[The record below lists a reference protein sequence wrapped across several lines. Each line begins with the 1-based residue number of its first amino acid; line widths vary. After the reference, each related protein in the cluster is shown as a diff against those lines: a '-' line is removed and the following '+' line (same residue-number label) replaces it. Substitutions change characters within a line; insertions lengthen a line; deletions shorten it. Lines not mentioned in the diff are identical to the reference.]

1 METFNIFSI
10 ITLMGGL
17 AFFLYGMNVMSTG
30 LEKMAG
36 GRLEQ
41 MLKKATSKPLASMG
55 LGAGIT
61 IAIQSS
67 SAMTVML
74 VGLVNSG
81 IMKFGQTIGVIM
93 GSNIGTTLT
102 TWLLAL
108 VGIDDSSAPFWLKLM
123 KPDCFSLL
131 FALIG
136 AVLIM
141 MCKKAK
147 YKDIGTILLGFAVL
161 MYGMKLMSDSMKP
174 LAAMDGFAEVMTAFN
189 NPILAVLVGAVFTG
203 VIQSSAASV
212 GILQGLALTGGVS
225 YGMAIPIIMG
235 QNIGTCVTALISS
248 IGVSRNAKKVAVV
261 HVSFNVIGT
270 VLCLALYYLIDAFGV
285 FEMLFHVEDFSSTPI
300 PVVGISIV
308 HTIFNVFTTLIL
320 FPFAK
325 ALEKLANFIIKDKD
339 GDDAQGALLDQRL
352 LATPSIAIAE
362 ANNATYK
369 MADIAQQSLGLAF
382 DLVGNYDDKT
392 AKNILEFEDMLDKYE
407 DKLGTFLVRLSSSSM
422 SDEDTNR
429 VSKMLHVIGDFERLG
444 DHAVNV
450 LKVAEELRDKKLVFS
465 ENASKELLVLTSALN
480 EILDITFKAYKNND
494 VSLATKVEPLE
505 QVIDELVAVVKA
517 GHIKRL
523 QSGTCTIEMGFILSD
538 LINNCERIS
547 DHCSNIAVTVIEL
560 ARHSFDTHKYL
571 QKVKHGDTEFDEAFD
586 EYSIKYGIKA

>member
-1 METFNIFSI
+1 MGTFNIFSI

-36 GRLEQ
+36 GKLEQ

-123 KPDCFSLL
+123 KPDCFSLI
-131 FALIG
+131 FALVG

-174 LAAMDGFAEVMTAFN
+174 LAEMEGFADVMTAFN

-203 VIQSSAASV
+203 IIQSSAASV

-248 IGVSRNAKKVAVV
+248 IGVNRNAKKVAVV

-270 VLCLALYYLIDAFGV
+270 LLCLVIYYIADAFGA
-285 FEMLFHVEDFSSTPI
+285 FDAMFHMDFSASPI

-308 HTIFNVFTTLIL
+308 HTIFNVFTTLVL
-320 FPFAK
+320 FPFRS
-325 ALEKLANFIIKDKD
+325 ALEKLANFIMKDKE
-339 GDDAQGALLDQRL
+339 GDTVKNALLDQRL
-352 LATPSIAIAE
+352 LATPSVAIAE
-362 ANNATYK
+362 AYNTTYK

-407 DKLGTFLVRLSSSSM
+407 DKLGTFLVRLSSKSM

-560 ARHSFDTHKYL
+560 AHHSFDTHKYL